1 MRLFMLEQCQ
11 PVVLFLVCC
20 DRDNLQSEERELTG
34 RDTIAVY
41 ESTSKVAAEDSTK
54 VIIRHLQV

>member
-1 MRLFMLEQCQ
+1 MRLFMLGQCQ
-11 PVVLFLVCC
+11 PVVIFLVCW
-20 DRDNLQSEERELTG
+20 DRENLQGEERELTC